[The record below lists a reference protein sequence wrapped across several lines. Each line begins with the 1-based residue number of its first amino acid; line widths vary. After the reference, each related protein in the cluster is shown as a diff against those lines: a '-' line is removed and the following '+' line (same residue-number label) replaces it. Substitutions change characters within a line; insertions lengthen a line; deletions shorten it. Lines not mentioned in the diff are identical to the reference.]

1 VRVLVTG
8 ASGFVGRHLCAHLRE
23 CGDDVVGVDRDCN
36 VTVAA
41 RVERVLLEHEP
52 EAVYHLAAMTHVGES
67 WNNRIEFVRVNVF
80 GTRNVLE
87 AAHKVV
93 PLAPVLL
100 VSSADVYGIVSES
113 ELPLRETHPAVPA
126 NPYAQSKLQAEL
138 LATALASETGQRT
151 VIVRPFNHIGP
162 GQSTTFVIPALVSR
176 LLDARGRGL
185 TEIPVGDLSTR
196 RDFCDVRDVVR
207 AYRLLVQ
214 KGRGGEIYNV
224 ASGRDNALIDI
235 ANDLVEQLAPNVT
248 LVPDVALI
256 RPVEVPVMRGSYEKL
271 HRATGWEP
279 RIPLS
284 TSLRD
289 VIGELETRDREH

>member
-1 VRVLVTG
+1 MRALVTG
-8 ASGFVGRHLCAHLRE
+8 ANGFAGRHLCAHLRE
-23 CGDDVVGVDRDCN
+23 SGDEVVAVDRECN
-36 VTVAA
+36 VTVEA
-41 RVERVLLEHEP
+41 RVERALRSHEP
-52 EAVYHLAAMTHVGES
+52 EVIYHLAAMTHVGES

-87 AAHKVV
+87 AAHRVV
-93 PLAPVLL
+93 PHAPVLL

-113 ELPLRETHPAVPA
+113 ELPLRETHLAVPA

-138 LATALASETGQRT
+138 LGLDLARETGQRV
-151 VIVRPFNHIGP
+151 VIVRPFNHVGP

-176 LLDARGRGL
+176 LLDARERDL
-185 TEIPVGDLSTR
+185 TEISVGDLSTR

-207 AYRLLVQ
+207 AYRLLMQ

-224 ASGRDNALIDI
+224 ASGRDSALIDI
-235 ANDLVEQLAPNVT
+235 ANDLVEMIAPNVK

-256 RPVEVPVMRGSYEKL
+256 RPVEVPVMRGSYDKI

-279 RIPLS
+279 QITLS
-284 TSLRD
+284 TSLDD
-289 VIGELETRDREH
+289 VISELRTREH